1 MESKKHYNKKFFLI
15 IAVLVGASQLSYLW
29 SSDHMAKA
37 VAGSQPDIVQSLAS
51 MKIKPVAFIR
61 DMIADPVSAPIDFGN
76 CPQVQTE
83 LPGDT
88 YEETEGDLAEAVKT
102 QQGQLDL
109 LKKENERLG
118 KDIEELSNCLDAQ
131 QKNNISLEKRVKE
144 LEKMKAKFAKK
155 ILGL

>member
-37 VAGSQPDIVQSLAS
+37 VAGLQPDTVQSAS
-51 MKIKPVAFIR
+51 MGIKPSAFIS
-61 DMIADPVSAPIDFGN
+61 DMIADLVSAPIDFGN

-88 YEETEGDLAEAVKT
+88 SSETEDDLAEAVKT

-118 KDIEELSNCLDAQ
+118 KEIEELGHCLEDQ

>member
-1 MESKKHYNKKFFLI
+1 MESKKHYNKKFFLG
-15 IAVLVGASQLSYLW
+15 IAVFVGVLQLFYL
-29 SSDHMAKA
+29 SSSNHMAKA
-37 VAGSQPDIVQSLAS
+37 VADSQQGAVQSASIGIELA
-51 MKIKPVAFIR
+51 AFVS
-61 DMIADPVSAPIDFGN
+61 DMIAEPVSAPIDFGN
-76 CPQVQTE
+76 CPQVQAE

-88 YEETEGDLAEAVKT
+88 SGEIKDDLAEAVKT

-144 LEKMKAKFAKK
+144 LEKLKAKFAKK